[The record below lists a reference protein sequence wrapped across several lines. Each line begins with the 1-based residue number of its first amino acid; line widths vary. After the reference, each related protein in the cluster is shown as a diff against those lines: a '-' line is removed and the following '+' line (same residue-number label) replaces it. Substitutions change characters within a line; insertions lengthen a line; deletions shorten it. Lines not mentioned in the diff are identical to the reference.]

1 MDLETAE
8 AIVEESSRGSCEQR
22 FRLRQQSA
30 DNAAHTL
37 DVGDAQEIVAP
48 FFSTLSTGE
57 CSVRTATPVRP
68 VLEHIRDTVMD
79 ALAVLF
85 SASKL
90 SQPYAWGDV
99 SARHLQVM
107 ETLIGVVLE
116 SLNTAT
122 LDASR
127 LILKPESLM
136 QFKKGEMLDCAG
148 NDQMLE
154 YLVRGTGSRMVGVK
168 GYNTCSPLL
177 TNSDLAGSHCVIG
190 VANAGL
196 LRTLGKGLS
205 GKPIAKQ
212 AAKACNAS
220 PELQTHD
227 QNCIS
232 ESWDEPGESEDTHTV
247 LRRILRNIVGPE
259 NVDRALNKSLDPFE
273 EKNILVVE
281 THGYHTKVIR
291 LVRNP
296 ARGSGGDG
304 VAWDVYTHDS
314 MGHSKWDTFLQAGV
328 NNLLLETGLKNK
340 ASKFKYK
347 TGDSIKQG
355 TNEGEMKNICGFLA
369 FTNVI
374 KELTGESLAQ
384 EHCAR
389 GVGVIRAFYVL
400 WLIKIAESEG
410 AIRKG
415 YLAQSIEE
423 VKLRILLDHAAV
435 NASLVGARPR

>member
-1 MDLETAE
+1 
-8 AIVEESSRGSCEQR
+8 
-22 FRLRQQSA
+22 
-30 DNAAHTL
+30 
-37 DVGDAQEIVAP
+37 
-48 FFSTLSTGE
+48 
-57 CSVRTATPVRP
+57 
-68 VLEHIRDTVMD
+68 
-79 ALAVLF
+79 
-85 SASKL
+85 
-90 SQPYAWGDV
+90 
-99 SARHLQVM
+99 
-107 ETLIGVVLE
+107 
-116 SLNTAT
+116 
-122 LDASR
+122 
-127 LILKPESLM
+127 
-136 QFKKGEMLDCAG
+136 
-148 NDQMLE
+148 
-154 YLVRGTGSRMVGVK
+154 
-168 GYNTCSPLL
+168 LL

-220 PELQTHD
+220 PELQTHH

-232 ESWDEPGESEDTHTV
+232 RDEPGESEDTHTV
-247 LRRILRNIVGPE
+247 LRRILRSMVGPE
-259 NVDRALNKSLDPFE
+259 NVDKALNKSLDPFE

-281 THGYHTKVIR
+281 THDYHTKVIR

-296 ARGSGGDG
+296 ARGSGGGG

-355 TNEGEMKNICGFLA
+355 ENEGESFLA
-369 FTNVI
+369 FINVI

-384 EHCAR
+384 EHCVR

-415 YLAQSIEE
+415 YLAQSIDDE
-423 VKLRILLDHAAV
+423 KLGRVLDSEPV
-435 NASLVGARPR
+435 SDPLVCARPRLL